1 MHTIKGPA
9 VFLAQFIRDVAPFN
23 NLNGLAAWA
32 AEKGFSAVQMP
43 GNLPSLFNLSLAASS
58 QTYADEVRGILAEH
72 GLQISE
78 LSTHLQ
84 GQLLAVHPAYDRLF
98 AGFAPAHVADQ
109 NSARQAWARQELQAA
124 AHASRRLGLNAV
136 ASFSG
141 ALAWPFLYPW
151 PQRPAGLIDLA
162 FTELANRWQPVLE
175 VYEECGV
182 DLCFELH
189 PGEDL
194 HDGISFERFLEQVNN
209 HPRCAI
215 LYDPSHLHLQQM
227 DYLKF
232 LDYYHQRVRMF
243 HVKDAEFNPD
253 GRSGVYGGYADWLQR
268 AGRFRSVGDGQ
279 INFKAIFS
287 KLAAYDFQGWAVLE
301 WECCLK
307 DSEQGAREGAQFI
320 RQHIIQVAQHAFDD
334 FAANQLSRAE
344 LGQLL
349 GLQG

>member
-1 MHTIKGPA
+1 MQTIKGPA
-9 VFLAQFIRDVAPFN
+9 VFLAQFIRESAPFN
-23 NLNGLAAWA
+23 SLSGLASWA
-32 AEKGFSAVQMP
+32 AAKGFQAVQMP
-43 GNLPSLFNLSLAASS
+43 TNLPGLFDLTRAATS
-58 QTYADEVRGILAEH
+58 QTYADEVRGILAGY

-84 GQLLAVHPAYDRLF
+84 GQLMAVHPAYQSLF
-98 AGFAPAHVADQ
+98 ASFAPSHVADQ
-109 NSARQAWARQELQAA
+109 SGARQVWARQQLEAA
-124 AHASRRLGLNAV
+124 ARASRRLGLNAV

-141 ALAWPFLYPW
+141 ALAWPYLYPW
-151 PQRPAGLIDLA
+151 PQRPAGLIAQA
-162 FTELANRWQPVLE
+162 FAELARRWLPVLE
-175 VYEECGV
+175 VYDDCGV

-194 HDGISFERFLEQVNN
+194 HDGLSFERFLQQVGN

-253 GRSGVYGGYADWLQR
+253 GRCGVYGGYADWIDR

-287 KLAAYDFQGWAVLE
+287 KLAACDFPGWAVLE

-307 DSEQGAREGAQFI
+307 DSEQGAKEGAEFI
-320 RQHIIQVAQHAFDD
+320 RQHIIQVAHHQFDD
-334 FAANQLSRAE
+334 FAASQLNRTE
-344 LGQLL
+344 LARLL